1 MIKEKQK
8 KKEIGIVT
16 RPDILEN
23 QVKKNIFLAIG
34 SNLGNK
40 KHNIETAKTLLQL
53 NGVFISRCSSYYIT
67 PSWPDPKK
75 PEFLNIVVNVE
86 TKLLVENLL
95 NLCNLIEKHLGRK
108 RVVKNEPRTCDIDII
123 DYNKLI
129 INTANSSN
137 LVLPHPKVSS
147 RNFVLLPLFEIS
159 KNWIHPKSKI
169 NIAKL
174 INLLKEKDLTS
185 IKKI

>member
-1 MIKEKQK
+1 M
-8 KKEIGIVT
+8 T

-53 NGVFISRCSSYYIT
+53 NGVFIRRCSSYYIT

-95 NLCNLIEKHLGRK
+95 NLCNLIEKHLG
-108 RVVKNEPRTCDIDII
+108 T
-123 DYNKLI
+123 
-129 INTANSSN
+129 
-137 LVLPHPKVSS
+137 LVFL
-147 RNFVLLPLFEIS
+147 
-159 KNWIHPKSKI
+159 
-169 NIAKL
+169 
-174 INLLKEKDLTS
+174 DLAMRE
-185 IKKI
+185 